1 MEGPID
7 KQTYGHIVFDS
18 NWPYLTL
25 TDLNWSLLTY
35 FDELTEKSLIDL
47 PWADKKIWNG
57 QCWEK
62 DGFEV
67 MFFMQA
73 NTEAAKLG

>member
-25 TDLNWSLLTY
+25 TDLNWSLLTF
-35 FDELTEKSLIDL
+35 FDELTEKKSVIDL
-47 PWADKKIWNG
+47 PWGGYKNMD
-57 QCWEK
+57 QPMLEK

-73 NTEAAKLG
+73 NTEAA